1 MSKKS
6 ENILAKAF
14 IEDEPE
20 VIEETTPEPVPQ
32 EKPKKK
38 TTTRKKTKPEPESTP
53 TSDSPSQESLFLSL
67 YKEHDQ
73 NLLTAVF
80 YWCSATNSCFDATRA
95 LEAFESYTKQNH
107 EVPYTSIYTSLIPN
121 ISFPDSILPAPLED
135 FVQPSP
141 EQLISQVYQNHLD
154 TLKSVP
160 PAHWG
165 KMDAANFRSVT
176 KLLGYYPFSEQ
187 SDEDQRI
194 LCREFLDLVSEQGDE
209 ANYLRVK
216 SALRIVLS
224 FLHLKEL
231 DTKRRQLETE
241 GASSKEIKE
250 VSDIANKELT
260 AITNFGRDAGLS
272 ERYATQ
278 KSKGANT
285 FGGILKTMN
294 EEHFENAAVNLYDI
308 KTSAAIKQ
316 VAEISQRAI
325 MEQLA
330 FSDSQYQVLCSKQMD
345 QLASLRAELDSAN
358 EEIRRLKKVMKT
370 QNIIDELLEKE
381 EVEFEDIII

>member
-1 MSKKS
+1 MATKSK
-6 ENILAKAF
+6 NILAKAF

-20 VIEETTPEPVPQ
+20 TTPQEEPK

-38 TTTRKKTKPEPESTP
+38 TTTRKKAKSEPQEP
-53 TSDSPSQESLFLSL
+53 APSDSPSQDQLFLSL

-80 YWCSATNSCFDATRA
+80 YWCSATNTCFDATQA
-95 LEAFESYTKQNH
+95 LVAFESYTKQNH
-107 EVPYTSIYTSLIPN
+107 EVPYTTIYTSLVPS

-141 EQLISQVYQNHLD
+141 EQMIAQVYQNHLD

-231 DTKRRQLETE
+231 DTKRRQLESE
-241 GASSKEIKE
+241 GAPSKEIKE

-330 FSDSQYQVLCSKQMD
+330 ISDSQYQVLCSKQMD
-345 QLASLRAELDSAN
+345 QLASLRAELDGAN

-381 EVEFEDIII
+381 EIEFEDIII

>member
-14 IEDEPE
+14 IEDPIPEEELAPKEEPK
-20 VIEETTPEPVPQ
+20 

-38 TTTRKKTKPEPESTP
+38 TTAKKKVKPEPESTP

-67 YKEHDQ
+67 YKEHGQ

-80 YWCSATNSCFDATRA
+80 YWCSATNTCFDATRA
-95 LEAFESYTKQNH
+95 LEAFESYTRQNH
-107 EVPYTSIYTSLIPN
+107 EVSYTSIYTSLVPN

-231 DTKRRQLETE
+231 DTKRRQLEAE
-241 GASSKEIKE
+241 GAPSKEIKE

-294 EEHFENAAVNLYDI
+294 EEHFENSIVNMYDI

-345 QLASLRAELDSAN
+345 QLASLRSELDSAN

-381 EVEFEDIII
+381 EIELDDIII